1 MSAENH
7 FIQGPN
13 EVPQCPLQ
21 EAMQELGMVAD
32 VYNPSIWE
40 AEAGP

>member
-13 EVPQCPLQ
+13 EVPLQ